1 MSHFCDSRF
10 ALFVCLL
17 IVACATPAALA
28 GPSLDIRPSICPNF
42 LDRDGNTSFAVALV
56 GDPDFIV
63 SRLDI
68 DFASLR
74 LTRADGVGGSVRPML
89 RPRSRKMAP
98 RLIDVAAPRISDMC
112 STFGA
117 DGIRDLKVRFGQYR
131 VVRRLEL
138 GTVPLNTTVE
148 LCLSGQ
154 TGDGTPFDVCDD
166 VIIISLALPT
176 SLEDEDGTLSID
188 F

>member
-42 LDRDGNTSFAVALV
+42 LDRDGSTSFAVALV

-68 DFASLR
+68 DFESLR
-74 LTRADGVGGSVRPML
+74 LSRADGVGGSSRALL
-89 RPRSRKMAP
+89 RPRSLKMAT
-98 RLIDVAAPRISDMC
+98 RLVDVAAPRVSDLC
-112 STFGA
+112 STYGA
-117 DGIRDLKVRFGQYR
+117 DGIRDLRVRFGQAR
-131 VVRRLEL
+131 IVRRLEL
-138 GTVPLNTTVE
+138 DTVPLNSTVA

-166 VIIISLALPT
+166 VIIISLGLPT